1 MNLGEKLKYLRSKK
15 NLTADSFGKRLG
27 FGETAAV
34 RISQYENNERVPR
47 SDLQNRIASE
57 LGVDC
62 RMLFGAGDDE
72 KAELIRNF
80 MWLDEMDEQSI
91 LFTVQDG
98 EVYVRIK
105 GLENVMKQ
113 WALRRLMSRNHKNLD
128 IKSTD
133 FRMKDALFLY
143 DSDLLHNHGFY
154 SHKVKEESSG
164 EKYKD
169 PGYETDVKDFRDP
182 DDEGILYDNL
192 D

>member
-1 MNLGEKLKYLRSKK
+1 MNLGERLKYLRNKK
-15 NLTADSFGKRLG
+15 HLTADSFGKRLG

-47 SDLQNRIASE
+47 SELQNQIASE

-72 KAELIRNF
+72 KVELIRNF
-80 MWLDEMDEQSI
+80 MWLDEMDEKSI

-113 WALRRLMSRNHKNLD
+113 WALRRLMSKNLN
-128 IKSTD
+128 IELTD
-133 FRMKDALFLY
+133 FRMRDALFQY
-143 DSDLLHNHGFY
+143 DSDLHHNHGLY